1 MFYINSTLPLV
12 PGNENNFYFGLIG
25 MEYIMPKY
33 KVHCSIIRPII
44 YDQIK
49 SIPENADI
57 HKYDSVKL
65 SKHSDRLKW
74 MYNTARYELLR
85 LAVDT
90 GYSQGD
96 YHTENLLVDEIDRK
110 VIIIDFG
117 RAATISNYSKI
128 YVLWQELIL
137 NNFTHDNLNYKNIK
151 HILQCIFDT
160 THEEDNKHSAEYKW
174 LKNVDEEDV
183 NIIIILHRMRVI
195 KIENYTIDKL
205 KPFLCK
211 PYLYESC
218 RHVDSNY
225 SYFQWV
231 CNYLSYY
238 IIFNK

>member
-1 MFYINSTLPLV
+1 M
-12 PGNENNFYFGLIG
+12 
-25 MEYIMPKY
+25 
-33 KVHCSIIRPII
+33 
-44 YDQIK
+44 
-49 SIPENADI
+49 
-57 HKYDSVKL
+57 
-65 SKHSDRLKW
+65 
-74 MYNTARYELLR
+74 
-85 LAVDT
+85 
-90 GYSQGD
+90 
-96 YHTENLLVDEIDRK
+96 
-110 VIIIDFG
+110 
-117 RAATISNYSKI
+117 
-128 YVLWQELIL
+128 IL

-151 HILQCIFDT
+151 QILQCIFDT